1 MNRLDMEPRGQL
13 TLDGQRIARAHG
25 VLHQILRVIM
35 GVKSRDELFHEVCRI
50 GVERG
55 GYAMAWVGWHDPVS
69 KSLVPVAQR
78 GDATDFLETNKLFSD
93 ERPEGRGLGGLA
105 FSSGQTYICN
115 DLCNDPLTRLWH
127 AEAMKREYHAV
138 GVVPLRLHG
147 TVCGIFV
154 AYADA
159 AGFFRT
165 EEIGLLEDLGSAI
178 SFVLDNLERQGNG
191 AVGNGG
197 VGHVAAAGKG
207 ARNHGGGARE
217 RAVSNSAAGNGA
229 AGNGAAGNGAAGN
242 GAAGHDPVVSDGAP
256 DRPVD
261 IKKVRASAQLEAR
274 VLERT
279 AELRAAKDRAEAANQ
294 RKSAFLA
301 TMSHE
306 LRTPLHAMMGF
317 TGILL
322 QKASGPLNQEQ
333 VKQLETVLGCA
344 RTLLGLVND
353 ILDISKIE
361 TGQMEVFTE
370 VFDLASSVN
379 RVTAIAQP
387 LADKKGLTLRVELS
401 PTLGQLATDQR
412 RFEQI
417 LLNLLYNAIKFTD
430 RGEIKVV
437 GEIVNDKVGNPC
449 ARLRVVDSGIG
460 IRPEDIAT
468 VFKPF
473 RQVDTGKKRHDEGSG
488 LGLAICRQLSD
499 LLGGDLD
506 VESVYGAGSVFTL
519 SLPLNRSPVPM

>member
-1 MNRLDMEPRGQL
+1 MNRLDVEPREQL
-13 TLDGQRIARAHG
+13 TLEGQRIARAHG
-25 VLHQILRVIM
+25 VLHQVLRVMM
-35 GVKSRDELFHEVCRI
+35 GAKSRDELFHDVCRI

-55 GYAMAWVGWHDPVS
+55 GYAMAWVGWHDPQS
-69 KSLVPVAQR
+69 KLLVPVAQR
-78 GDATDFLETNKLFSD
+78 GDATDFLGTNELFSD
-93 ERPEGRGLGGLA
+93 DRPEGRGLGGLA
-105 FSSGQTYICN
+105 FCSGQTYICN
-115 DLCNDPLTRLWH
+115 DLSNDPLTRLWH
-127 AEAMKREYHAV
+127 AEAMKRDYHSV

-154 AYADA
+154 AYADSP
-159 AGFFRT
+159 GYFRT
-165 EEIGLLEDLGSAI
+165 DEIGLLEDLGSAM
-178 SFVLDNLERQGNG
+178 SFVLDNLDRQGPGAASNG
-191 AVGNGG
+191 AVGNGAG
-197 VGHVAAAGKG
+197 GHATAGG
-207 ARNHGGGARE
+207 HARP
-217 RAVSNSAAGNGA
+217 GNG
-229 AGNGAAGNGAAGN
+229 
-242 GAAGHDPVVSDGAP
+242 VVSDQ
-256 DRPVD
+256 PVD
-261 IKKVRASAQLEAR
+261 LKKVRASTQLESR
-274 VLERT
+274 VRERT
-279 AELRAAKDRAEAANQ
+279 AELTAAKDRAEAANQ

-401 PTLGQLATDQR
+401 PTLGPLATDQR

-417 LLNLLYNAIKFTD
+417 LLNLLYNAIKFTE
-430 RGEIKVV
+430 RGEVKVV
-437 GEIVNDKVGNPC
+437 GEIVNGQGGQRS
-449 ARLRVVDSGIG
+449 ARLRVIDSGIG
-460 IRPEDIAT
+460 IRAEDIAT

-473 RQVDTGKKRHDEGSG
+473 RQVDAGKKRHEEGSG

-499 LLGGDLD
+499 LLGGDLQ

-519 SLPLNRSPVPM
+519 LLPLNRAPVPASPPPS

>member
-1 MNRLDMEPRGQL
+1 MNRPDVEPLEPL
-13 TLDGQRIARAHG
+13 TLDGQRIARAHD
-25 VLHQILRVIM
+25 VLHDVLRVMM
-35 GVKSRDELFHEVCRI
+35 GVRSRDELFHDLCRI

-55 GYAMAWVGWHDPVS
+55 GYAMAWVGWHDPDS
-69 KSLVPVAQR
+69 KLLVPVAQR
-78 GDATDFLETNKLFSD
+78 GDATDFLGTNKLFSD
-93 ERPEGRGLGGLA
+93 ERPEGGGPGALA
-105 FSSGQTYICN
+105 FRSGETYVCN
-115 DLCNDPLTRLWH
+115 DLCNDPTTRLWH
-127 AEAMKREYHAV
+127 AEAMKREYRSV

-154 AYADA
+154 VYADSV
-159 AGFFRT
+159 GFFRAD
-165 EEIGLLEDLGSAI
+165 EVGLLEDLGSAM
-178 SFVLDNLERQGNG
+178 SFVLDNLERQVSLEQQGLVERRING
-191 AVGNGG
+191 ATHHGL
-197 VGHVAAAGKG
+197 AGD
-207 ARNHGGGARE
+207 
-217 RAVSNSAAGNGA
+217 GA
-229 AGNGAAGNGAAGN
+229 AGNGAG
-242 GAAGHDPVVSDGAP
+242 GHDIK
-256 DRPVD
+256 PVD
-261 IKKVRASAQLEAR
+261 LKKVRVSAQLESR
-274 VLERT
+274 VRERT
-279 AELRAAKDRAEAANQ
+279 AELSAAKDRAEAANQ

-370 VFDLASSVN
+370 VFDLSVSVN
-379 RVTAIAQP
+379 RVKAMAQP

-401 PTLGQLATDQR
+401 PTLESLATDQR

-417 LLNLLYNAIKFTD
+417 LLNLLYNAIKFTE
-430 RGEIKVV
+430 RGEVKVV
-437 GEIVNDKVGNPC
+437 GEIVNGKGGQHW
-449 ARLRVVDSGIG
+449 ARLRVIDSGIG

-473 RQVDTGKKRHDEGSG
+473 RQVDAGKKRHDEGSG

-499 LLGGDLD
+499 LLGGDLE
-506 VESVYGAGSVFTL
+506 VESVYGAGSVFSL
-519 SLPLNRSPVPM
+519 SLPLNRAPASVSPPLPS